1 MLSLDSI
8 FVPQFHRRIL
18 TLFLTRTINDPTFIP
33 MIRLDEIRHITQEPL
48 PFVFDDV
55 PQVGS
60 VETLREDQRFVH
72 REVRHHVGFDS
83 WIRGG
88 GECDQGNVRVVS
100 FERSH
105 LLVIGT
111 CVKTLSLS
119 VRAMKR
125 RADKES
131 RVLTEIVTPGTNTMS
146 FIENET
152 SQLTFP
158 IQI

>member
-1 MLSLDSI
+1 M
-8 FVPQFHRRIL
+8 
-18 TLFLTRTINDPTFIP
+18 
-33 MIRLDEIRHITQEPL
+33 
-48 PFVFDDV
+48 FDNV